1 MKFQDQPVAS
11 KRVNRRRSCWWW
23 REVAIK
29 HPWNYQFLKHGCLRR
44 LRKLKIGRIK
54 IWCCRCWSLA
64 GPQIARAVHDGSV
77 VARQLECLGALL
89 SIRPRTH
96 GGKAV
101 LVYFEL
107 EVLNSFF
114 LFFSFISFVLI
125 CFVTSCQLKIVVY
138 FVLGVFSS
146 NGFAAP
152 VFWSNWEA
160 LKTVLYVVRYWTEL
174 CRARNCDATYV
185 NGAKIYVTCL
195 MRRTASVW
203 LRWSSAAPIST
214 SCRKDVHPMQRL
226 KVAVSKPAPTLNKS
240 MQDV

>member
-1 MKFQDQPVAS
+1 MAEF
-11 KRVNRRRSCWWW
+11 KRRDAAFKTKHGARPRPAVHRCRPYNGHEVSRPTRCKQAGKPPSFLLMMTRSCHQTSMKLS
-23 REVAIK
+23 V
-29 HPWNYQFLKHGCLRR
+29 LKHGCLRR

-125 CFVTSCQLKIVVY
+125 CFVTSCQLKIVVC
-138 FVLGVFSS
+138 FALAVFSS

-152 VFWSNWEA
+152 DFEA
-160 LKTVLYVVRYWTEL
+160 IGKR
-174 CRARNCDATYV
+174 
-185 NGAKIYVTCL
+185 
-195 MRRTASVW
+195 
-203 LRWSSAAPIST
+203 
-214 SCRKDVHPMQRL
+214 
-226 KVAVSKPAPTLNKS
+226 
-240 MQDV
+240 